1 MARLTITEAAH
12 RAGYTDT
19 SILRHAIKNG
29 HLKADHPTP
38 RVTMI
43 LESELNRWLA
53 DGKPITRK
61 KKSQQST

>member
-1 MARLTITEAAH
+1 MARLTITEAATK
-12 RAGYTDT
+12 AGYTDT

-29 HLKADHPTP
+29 HLKAEHPSP

-43 LESELNRWLA
+43 LESELNRWMA

-61 KKSQQST
+61 LKTP